1 MEVIIAN
8 YDWAGLTEDTSVALG
23 YFDGFHKGHQE
34 VLKETLKIAKE
45 NNTRPVV
52 LTFDSHPCEFLFPE
66 RAPEQ
71 LLESSDKALY
81 LGKEGFD
88 KLILLHV
95 TPELLTL
102 SAEEFFEWMLTK
114 LLPKALISG
123 SNYTFGAHKKGTPEL
138 LKLWSEKKNILVQT
152 AQDIEVDD
160 SLVSSS
166 RIRTLLKSGEV
177 GEARELLGR
186 YYHLNGIVVT
196 GDGRGR
202 TLGYPT
208 ANLSVKEQMLY
219 PENGVYGTKIRID
232 GKWYEGATSVGTNPS
247 FPGTRLRRVEVN
259 VLDFSGDLYGKE
271 VRVAFCQRLRRELTF
286 SSRDDLIIQLHKD
299 VAETREQLRAD
310 FDASFL
316 PEW

>member
-8 YDWAGLTEDTSVALG
+8 YDWTGLNEESSVALG

-45 NNTRPVV
+45 NNTIPVV

-81 LGKEGFD
+81 LGKEGFE
-88 KLILLHV
+88 KLIFLHV
-95 TPELLTL
+95 TPELLAL
-102 SAEEFFEWMLTK
+102 SAEDFFQWLIRK
-114 LLPKALISG
+114 LLPKALVSG
-123 SNYTFGAHKKGTPEL
+123 SNYTFGAQKKGTPEL
-138 LKLWSEKKNILVQT
+138 LKLWSEKQNILVQT
-152 AQDIEVDD
+152 AQDIEVGAT
-160 SLVSSS
+160 LVSSS

-177 GEARELLGR
+177 SGARELLGR
-186 YYHLNGIVVT
+186 YYHLNGTVIT

-219 PENGVYGTKIRID
+219 PENGVYATKIRID

-247 FPGTRLRRVEVN
+247 FPGTRRRRVEVN
-259 VLDFSGDLYGKE
+259 VLDFSDDLYGKE
-271 VRVAFCQRLRRELTF
+271 VRLAFCHHLRSESTF
-286 SSRDDLIIQLHKD
+286 SSREDLIIQLHKD
-299 VAETREQLRAD
+299 VELTREILRED